1 MHIEAELVAYP
12 INRTLLILRFALQ
25 LGVRGGVR
33 WRLQFSQRGYFPC
46 LGISHCHQ
54 LGTVAMGQA
63 HLSCLEPALTARFVG
78 RSGYRLRRCYCRL
91 LLNGLIS
98 LVKRGENIVYKI
110 VVDWDI

>member
-12 INRTLLILRFALQ
+12 VDSTLFILRFALQ
-25 LGVRGGVR
+25 LGIRGGIR
-33 WRLQFSQRGYFPC
+33 RRLQFSQRGYFPC